1 MSILRDWLGRLRS
14 KSKLIADSSSL
25 VVGRDIRNSTIQLGV
40 DEQEIGNLIAASN
53 LPITEKLAE
62 LTAEVARSKGIDVID
77 LSPCGELTFLVNDLG
92 RPFSD
97 AGIGNKFRDWCDQ
110 AELFHCS
117 AHGVRKAGATI
128 AAVNGATTKQLMA
141 IFGWD
146 SIKQAELYTRAAEQ
160 KQMAA
165 DAMHL
170 IEAREPKA

>member
-1 MSILRDWLGRLRS
+1 
-14 KSKLIADSSSL
+14 
-25 VVGRDIRNSTIQLGV
+25 
-40 DEQEIGNLIAASN
+40 
-53 LPITEKLAE
+53 